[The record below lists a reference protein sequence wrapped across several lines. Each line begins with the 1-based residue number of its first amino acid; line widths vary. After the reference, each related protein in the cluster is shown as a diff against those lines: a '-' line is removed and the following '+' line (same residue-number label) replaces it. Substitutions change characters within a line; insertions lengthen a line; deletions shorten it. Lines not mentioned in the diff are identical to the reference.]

1 VSDYPRSEIE
11 AHFARWRD
19 AVDRHDLEAMARMLA
34 EDARGGNAVFGRFE
48 GRAAIMQFWKH
59 WPDSV
64 PNRNVWC
71 VIDGSRVVAKWR
83 ETLPGTPPEG
93 SDYHYYGIS
102 EFIYAGN
109 GQWSFIYSLPDQTGL
124 VRAYA
129 RWRKDG
135 HVEAYGEIYPG
146 MPS

>member
-93 SDYHYYGIS
+93 SDYHYYGIG

-124 VRAYA
+124 FRAYA